1 MPKLLQIN
9 ATANWGSTGKIAE
22 AIGILAMNN
31 GWESVVAYGRKA
43 NPSRSDIIRVGGS
56 LNPYFHFA
64 QQYLFDAEGQ
74 YSSCATK
81 QLVMKMKEI
90 KPDIVQLHNIHDH
103 WLNYPLLFEYLN
115 KTDVKVVW
123 TFHDCWAFTGH
134 CYHFVHS
141 NCNKWKS
148 ECYDCP
154 QRKGLRDCST
164 RNYKMKKDL
173 FVGNKSLTIIPV
185 SQWMAS
191 FVHES
196 FFKEKDIRIIHNGI
210 DLNIFTPKE
219 KIKSAN
225 FKILAVSNVWHQ
237 NKGLYDVFELRK
249 LLPQEYEITMV
260 GLSEMQLYA
269 LPKGINGMQRTQ
281 NVEELVQLYSESD
294 VFINPTYADTFPTV
308 NMESLACGTPV
319 ITYNTGGSP
328 ETINESTGV
337 VVPQGDVRAL
347 ADAIIRMKNNP
358 LSSAKCRDRAEKYF
372 DKDKCFRQYIELY
385 EELLR
390 EKEEKG

>member
-74 YSSCATK
+74 YSSYATK
-81 QLVMKMKEI
+81 QLVKKMIDI
-90 KPDIVQLHNIHDH
+90 KPDIVQLHNLHDH
-103 WLNYPLLFEYLN
+103 WLNFPLLFEYLN
-115 KTDVKVVW
+115 KTDIKVVW

-134 CYHFVHS
+134 CHHFVHTD
-141 NCNKWKS
+141 CNKWKS
-148 ECYDCP
+148 GCYDCP
-154 QRKGLRDCST
+154 QRKGLRDCSK
-164 RNYKMKKDL
+164 RNYEMKKDL
-173 FVGNKSLTIIPV
+173 FVSNKNLTVIPV
-185 SQWMAS
+185 SQWMAN
-191 FVHES
+191 FVQES
-196 FFKEKDIRIIHNGI
+196 FFKEKEMHVIHNGI

-249 LLPQEYEITMV
+249 LLPQEIEIIMV
-260 GLSEMQLYA
+260 GLSESQMLK
-269 LPKGINGMQRTQ
+269 LPEGIVGIQRTQ
-281 NVEELVQLYSESD
+281 NVRELVMLYSKSD
-294 VFINPTYADTFPTV
+294 VLINPTYADTFPTV
-308 NMESLACGTPV
+308 NLEALACGTPV
-319 ITYNTGGSP
+319 ITYDTGGSP
-328 ETINESTGV
+328 EAIDQYTGI
-337 VVPQGDVRAL
+337 VVPQGDVKAL
-347 ADAIIRMKNNP
+347 SEAIIKIKDNP
-358 LSSAKCRDRAEKYF
+358 MSSEKCRARAEMYF

-385 EELLR
+385 EDLLKR
-390 EKEEKG
+390 EKG